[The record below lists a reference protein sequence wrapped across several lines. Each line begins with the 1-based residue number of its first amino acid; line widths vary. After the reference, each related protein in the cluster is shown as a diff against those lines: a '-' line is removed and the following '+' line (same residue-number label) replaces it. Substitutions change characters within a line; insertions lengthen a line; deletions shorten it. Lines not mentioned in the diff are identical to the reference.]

1 MEGNKYSL
9 RAVNIQ
15 LKADKTIALKNYWMN
30 RYHLSKQIW
39 DKKVQDVLDS
49 GARRVDK
56 ERVVQSLNSKYKLLC
71 DEYFNKSQLE
81 FKKWETLIDSLKT
94 EEEEEEEEEE
104 DSTEQDP
111 PPTPSDE

>member
-15 LKADKTIALKNYWMN
+15 LNADKVIALKNYWSN
-30 RYHLSKQIW
+30 RYYLSKQIW
-39 DKKVQDVLDS
+39 NKKVQDILES
-49 GARRVDK
+49 GARRDVK
-56 ERVVQSLNSKYKLLC
+56 EKKVESLNAKYKLLC

-81 FKKWETLIDSLKT
+81 FKKWEKLIDSLKID
-94 EEEEEEEEEE
+94 EEEEEEEE

-111 PPTPSDE
+111 PLTPSDE